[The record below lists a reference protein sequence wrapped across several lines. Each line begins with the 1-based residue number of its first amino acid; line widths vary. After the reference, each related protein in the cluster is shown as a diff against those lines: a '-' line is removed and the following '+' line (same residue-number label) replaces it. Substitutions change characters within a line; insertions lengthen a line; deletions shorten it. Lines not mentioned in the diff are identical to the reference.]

1 MLYIKL
7 FSPSQYKVVAK
18 IKRAEIKAMRAF
30 EGICAAGQVLFR
42 DVELKKI
49 YCYKHIFP
57 ALFFGFN
64 G

>member
-1 MLYIKL
+1 MLFIRL
-7 FSPSQYKVVAK
+7 FSASQYKVAAK

-30 EGICAAGQVLFR
+30 GGICAAGQVLFH
-42 DVELKKI
+42 DVELKRI

-57 ALFFGFN
+57 ALLFDFN